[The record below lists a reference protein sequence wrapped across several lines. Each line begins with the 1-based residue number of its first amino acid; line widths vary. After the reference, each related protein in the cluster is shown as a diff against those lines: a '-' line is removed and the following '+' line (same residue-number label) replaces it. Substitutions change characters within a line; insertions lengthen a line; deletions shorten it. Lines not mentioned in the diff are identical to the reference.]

1 MPLDNK
7 NLNRIFVYVP
17 AAEVAN
23 FKTGAGLTNAYKNRI
38 SFLSSTGEIMTNGEI
53 FAINRD
59 ADLAAIEALIGANA
73 SNLLTNLGLGNDFD
87 GSTIVAAIKYV
98 YETANNLNNAL
109 DERLDIIEGDGE
121 GSIEKAV
128 SDAIAALINDAPET
142 LDTLKE
148 IADWI
153 SRDGADAANLV
164 SRVEELEEHIEENE
178 QVTAAGLIDLQK
190 QIDEMVGGG
199 GSIQQQITANIET
212 LDSSVTLAG
221 STAAQPQNVGIDTS
235 VDVLGSITVSE
246 VDGLLDQDSSSNVVL
261 QADAAGAARKA
272 FDTLMGTNAD
282 TIDMLTMKGVQGRV
296 NYLTRTGTLSV
307 AQSGTT
313 LSYDSS
319 TGNLATVQNIADA
332 INNIE
337 MWETFSSSQD

>member
-1 MPLDNK
+1 
-7 NLNRIFVYVP
+7 
-17 AAEVAN
+17 
-23 FKTGAGLTNAYKNRI
+23 
-38 SFLSSTGEIMTNGEI
+38 
-53 FAINRD
+53 
-59 ADLAAIEALIGANA
+59 
-73 SNLLTNLGLGNDFD
+73 
-87 GSTIVAAIKYV
+87 
-98 YETANNLNNAL
+98 
-109 DERLDIIEGDGE
+109 
-121 GSIEKAV
+121 
-128 SDAIAALINDAPET
+128 
-142 LDTLKE
+142 
-148 IADWI
+148 
-153 SRDGADAANLV
+153 
-164 SRVEELEEHIEENE
+164 
-178 QVTAAGLIDLQK
+178 
-190 QIDEMVGGG
+190 MVGGG